1 MEDIEKTK
9 KQKKIL
15 IITLTVLALITIV
28 LTIVSK
34 SIGPNNK
41 TLKGQD
47 YIIEKE
53 TEYKDK
59 GLLPRIN
66 LNGKEIDEIN
76 ATIIEKYYSIAHTEY
91 DTFNYEYFVYKDILS
106 LHIIVTYTDDSEY
119 GNMEN
124 LTYNIDV
131 ENTKVLSN
139 DEVIDKLG
147 LKKENINK
155 KIEDRLEKW
164 YNSDSLKEQ
173 LSYEEYKKKL
183 DFDKSKNS
191 LFIRDNKLY
200 YYIPIYVT
208 QDLLSYEGNIYEV
221 ELEKL
226 KN

>member
-1 MEDIEKTK
+1 MEDNEKTK
-9 KQKKIL
+9 NQKKIL
-15 IITLTVLALITIV
+15 IITLAVLGIITII

-34 SIGPNNK
+34 SIGSDNK
-41 TLKGQD
+41 ALKGQD

-53 TEYKDK
+53 TEYKNK

-66 LNGKEIDEIN
+66 LKGKEIEKIN
-76 ATIIEKYYSIAHTEY
+76 DTIVEKYYSVAYTEY
-91 DTFNYEYFVYKDILS
+91 DTFNYEYSVYKDILS
-106 LHIIVTYTDDSEY
+106 FHIIVTYNDDSEY

-131 ENTKVLSN
+131 KTNEILSN
-139 DEVIDKLG
+139 DEVVEKLG
-147 LKKENINK
+147 LNQKDVNK

-183 DFDKSKNS
+183 GFDKSKNS
-191 LFIRDNKLY
+191 LFIRNNKLY
-200 YYIPIYVT
+200 YYMPIYVT
-208 QDLLSYEGNIYEV
+208 HDLLSYEGNVFEI

-226 KN
+226 